1 MIRRFRNRKLSK
13 DNQRDLA
20 IMLKA
25 ICIDD
30 GDAEVGESII
40 RNMEGGKMDEVAI
53 EVASFMAHK
62 TAERFADM
70 VNGRRFSDIMQMVG
84 GIQEA
89 DPVEAVRMLQM
100 SKMEGI
106 DPARFVPVQA
116 DEKITIKDLKSGKEY
131 PQQTMEFVEFKDN
144 PEPIGVRV
152 VEGWALSDSPLSEDQ
167 GPIDKLL
174 EKFAMK
180 MIAKK
185 NKN

>member
-40 RNMEGGKMDEVAI
+40 RNMEGGKMDEVAV

-70 VNGRRFSDIMQMVG
+70 VNGRRFSDIIENFSVKQ
-84 GIQEA
+84 
-89 DPVEAVRMLQM
+89 
-100 SKMEGI
+100 
-106 DPARFVPVQA
+106 
-116 DEKITIKDLKSGKEY
+116 KIKFIYRSTIPNL
-131 PQQTMEFVEFKDN
+131 F
-144 PEPIGVRV
+144 
-152 VEGWALSDSPLSEDQ
+152 
-167 GPIDKLL
+167 
-174 EKFAMK
+174 
-180 MIAKK
+180 
-185 NKN
+185 

>member
-1 MIRRFRNRKLSK
+1 MQPDKRRKDTIMIRRFRNRKLSK
-13 DNQRDLA
+13 DNQKDLA

-30 GDAEVGESII
+30 GDVEVGESII

-100 SKMEGI
+100 SFFSHGMTAEAEDLEILDICAGI
-106 DPARFVPVQA
+106 DSDIHEYFIDSFMQEEDIDWFAVECWVDEHNVELAERF
-116 DEKITIKDLKSGKEY
+116 S
-131 PQQTMEFVEFKDN
+131 
-144 PEPIGVRV
+144 
-152 VEGWALSDSPLSEDQ
+152 
-167 GPIDKLL
+167 
-174 EKFAMK
+174 
-180 MIAKK
+180 
-185 NKN
+185 

>member
-1 MIRRFRNRKLSK
+1 MQPDKRRKDTIMIRRFRNRKLSK

-100 SKMEGI
+100 SFFSHGMTAEAEDLEILDICAGI
-106 DPARFVPVQA
+106 DSDIHEYFIDSFMQEEDIDWFAVECWVDEHNVELADRF
-116 DEKITIKDLKSGKEY
+116 S
-131 PQQTMEFVEFKDN
+131 
-144 PEPIGVRV
+144 
-152 VEGWALSDSPLSEDQ
+152 
-167 GPIDKLL
+167 
-174 EKFAMK
+174 
-180 MIAKK
+180 
-185 NKN
+185 

>member
-1 MIRRFRNRKLSK
+1 MQPDKRRKDTIMIRRFRNRKLSK

-70 VNGRRFSDIMQMVG
+70 VNG
-84 GIQEA
+84 
-89 DPVEAVRMLQM
+89 
-100 SKMEGI
+100 
-106 DPARFVPVQA
+106 
-116 DEKITIKDLKSGKEY
+116 KIKEHTIIKYNSCC
-131 PQQTMEFVEFKDN
+131 TF
-144 PEPIGVRV
+144 
-152 VEGWALSDSPLSEDQ
+152 
-167 GPIDKLL
+167 LL
-174 EKFAMK
+174 
-180 MIAKK
+180 
-185 NKN
+185 

>member
-13 DNQRDLA
+13 DNQKDLA

-30 GDAEVGESII
+30 GDVEVGESII

-89 DPVEAVRMLQM
+89 DPAEAVRMLQM
-100 SKMEGI
+100 SFFSHGMTAEAEDLEILDICAGI
-106 DPARFVPVQA
+106 DSDIHEYFIDSFMQEEDIDWFAVECWVDEHNVELADRF
-116 DEKITIKDLKSGKEY
+116 S
-131 PQQTMEFVEFKDN
+131 
-144 PEPIGVRV
+144 
-152 VEGWALSDSPLSEDQ
+152 
-167 GPIDKLL
+167 
-174 EKFAMK
+174 
-180 MIAKK
+180 
-185 NKN
+185 

>member
-13 DNQRDLA
+13 DNQKDLA

-30 GDAEVGESII
+30 GDVEVGESII

-89 DPVEAVRMLQM
+89 DPAEAVRMLQM
-100 SKMEGI
+100 SFFSHGMTAEAEDLEILDICAGI
-106 DPARFVPVQA
+106 DSDIHEYFIDSFMQEEDIDWFAVECWVDEHNVELAERF
-116 DEKITIKDLKSGKEY
+116 S
-131 PQQTMEFVEFKDN
+131 
-144 PEPIGVRV
+144 
-152 VEGWALSDSPLSEDQ
+152 
-167 GPIDKLL
+167 
-174 EKFAMK
+174 
-180 MIAKK
+180 
-185 NKN
+185 

>member
-1 MIRRFRNRKLSK
+1 MIGRFRNRKLSK
-13 DNQRDLA
+13 DNQKELA

-40 RNMEGGKMDEVAI
+40 RNMEGGKMDEVAV
-53 EVASFMAHK
+53 EVASFMAHN

-100 SKMEGI
+100 SFFSHGMTTEAEDLEILDICAGI
-106 DPARFVPVQA
+106 DSDIHEYFIDSFMQEEDIDWFAVECWVDEHNVELAERF
-116 DEKITIKDLKSGKEY
+116 S
-131 PQQTMEFVEFKDN
+131 
-144 PEPIGVRV
+144 
-152 VEGWALSDSPLSEDQ
+152 
-167 GPIDKLL
+167 
-174 EKFAMK
+174 
-180 MIAKK
+180 
-185 NKN
+185 

>member
-1 MIRRFRNRKLSK
+1 MQPDKRRKDTIMIRRFRNRKLSK

-70 VNGRRFSDIMQMVG
+70 VSGRRFSDIMQMVA
-84 GIQEA
+84 GIQET
-89 DPVEAVRMLQM
+89 DPVDAVRMLQM
-100 SKMEGI
+100 SFFSHGMTAEAEDLEILDICAGI
-106 DPARFVPVQA
+106 DSDIHEYFIDCFMQEEDIDWFAVECWVDEHNVELAERF
-116 DEKITIKDLKSGKEY
+116 S
-131 PQQTMEFVEFKDN
+131 
-144 PEPIGVRV
+144 
-152 VEGWALSDSPLSEDQ
+152 
-167 GPIDKLL
+167 
-174 EKFAMK
+174 
-180 MIAKK
+180 
-185 NKN
+185 

>member
-1 MIRRFRNRKLSK
+1 MQPDKRRKDTIMIRRFRNRKLSK

-100 SKMEGI
+100 SFFSHGMTAEAEDLEILDICAGI
-106 DPARFVPVQA
+106 DSDIHEFFIDSFMQEEDIDWFAVECWVDEHNVELAERF
-116 DEKITIKDLKSGKEY
+116 S
-131 PQQTMEFVEFKDN
+131 
-144 PEPIGVRV
+144 
-152 VEGWALSDSPLSEDQ
+152 
-167 GPIDKLL
+167 
-174 EKFAMK
+174 
-180 MIAKK
+180 
-185 NKN
+185 

>member
-13 DNQRDLA
+13 DNQKDLA

-30 GDAEVGESII
+30 GDVEVGESII
-40 RNMEGGKMDEVAI
+40 RNIEGGKMDEVAI

-100 SKMEGI
+100 SFFSHGMTAEAEDLEILDICAGI
-106 DPARFVPVQA
+106 DSDIHEYFIDSFMQEEDIDWFAVECWVDEHNVELAERF
-116 DEKITIKDLKSGKEY
+116 S
-131 PQQTMEFVEFKDN
+131 
-144 PEPIGVRV
+144 
-152 VEGWALSDSPLSEDQ
+152 
-167 GPIDKLL
+167 
-174 EKFAMK
+174 
-180 MIAKK
+180 
-185 NKN
+185 

>member
-1 MIRRFRNRKLSK
+1 MQPDKRRKDIIMIRRFRNRKLSK
-13 DNQRDLA
+13 DNQKDLA

-30 GDAEVGESII
+30 GDVEVGESII
-40 RNMEGGKMDEVAI
+40 RNMEGGKMDEVAV

-100 SKMEGI
+100 SFFSHGMTAEAEDLEILDICAGI
-106 DPARFVPVQA
+106 DSDIHEYFIDSFMQEEDIDWFAVECWVDEHNVELAERF
-116 DEKITIKDLKSGKEY
+116 S
-131 PQQTMEFVEFKDN
+131 
-144 PEPIGVRV
+144 
-152 VEGWALSDSPLSEDQ
+152 
-167 GPIDKLL
+167 
-174 EKFAMK
+174 
-180 MIAKK
+180 
-185 NKN
+185 

>member
-1 MIRRFRNRKLSK
+1 MQPDKRRKDTIMIRRFRNRKLSK
-13 DNQRDLA
+13 DNQKDLA

-30 GDAEVGESII
+30 GDVEVGESII
-40 RNMEGGKMDEVAI
+40 RNMEGGKMDEVAV

-100 SKMEGI
+100 SFFSHGMTAEAEDLEILDICAGI
-106 DPARFVPVQA
+106 DSDIHEYFIDSFMQEEDIDWFAVECWVDEHNVELAERF
-116 DEKITIKDLKSGKEY
+116 S
-131 PQQTMEFVEFKDN
+131 
-144 PEPIGVRV
+144 
-152 VEGWALSDSPLSEDQ
+152 
-167 GPIDKLL
+167 
-174 EKFAMK
+174 
-180 MIAKK
+180 
-185 NKN
+185 

>member
-1 MIRRFRNRKLSK
+1 MQPDKRRKDTIMIRRFRNRKLSK

-62 TAERFADM
+62 TVERFADM

-100 SKMEGI
+100 SFFSHGMTAEAEDLEILDICAGI
-106 DPARFVPVQA
+106 DSDIHEYFIDSFMQEEDIDWFAVECWVDEHNVELAERF
-116 DEKITIKDLKSGKEY
+116 S
-131 PQQTMEFVEFKDN
+131 
-144 PEPIGVRV
+144 
-152 VEGWALSDSPLSEDQ
+152 
-167 GPIDKLL
+167 
-174 EKFAMK
+174 
-180 MIAKK
+180 
-185 NKN
+185 

>member
-1 MIRRFRNRKLSK
+1 MQPDKRRKDTIMIRRFRNRKLSK

-100 SKMEGI
+100 SFFSHGMTAEAEDLEILDISAGI
-106 DPARFVPVQA
+106 DSDIHEYFIDSFMQEEDIDWFAVECWVDEHNVELAERF
-116 DEKITIKDLKSGKEY
+116 S
-131 PQQTMEFVEFKDN
+131 
-144 PEPIGVRV
+144 
-152 VEGWALSDSPLSEDQ
+152 
-167 GPIDKLL
+167 
-174 EKFAMK
+174 
-180 MIAKK
+180 
-185 NKN
+185 

>member
-1 MIRRFRNRKLSK
+1 MQPDKRRKDTIMIRRFKNRKLSK

-62 TAERFADM
+62 TAERFANM

-89 DPVEAVRMLQM
+89 DPVETVRMLQM
-100 SKMEGI
+100 SFFSHGMTAEAEDLEIFDICAGI
-106 DPARFVPVQA
+106 DSDIHEYFIDSFMQEEDIDWFAVECWVDEHNVELAERF
-116 DEKITIKDLKSGKEY
+116 S
-131 PQQTMEFVEFKDN
+131 
-144 PEPIGVRV
+144 
-152 VEGWALSDSPLSEDQ
+152 
-167 GPIDKLL
+167 
-174 EKFAMK
+174 
-180 MIAKK
+180 
-185 NKN
+185 

>member
-1 MIRRFRNRKLSK
+1 MQPDKRRKDTIMIRRFRNRKLSK
-13 DNQRDLA
+13 DNQKELA

-100 SKMEGI
+100 SFFSHGMTAEAEDLEILDICAGI
-106 DPARFVPVQA
+106 DSDIHEYFIDSFMQEEDIDWFAVECWVDEHNVELAERF
-116 DEKITIKDLKSGKEY
+116 S
-131 PQQTMEFVEFKDN
+131 
-144 PEPIGVRV
+144 
-152 VEGWALSDSPLSEDQ
+152 
-167 GPIDKLL
+167 
-174 EKFAMK
+174 
-180 MIAKK
+180 
-185 NKN
+185 

>member
-1 MIRRFRNRKLSK
+1 LQPDKRRKDTIMIRRFRNRKLSK
-13 DNQRDLA
+13 DNQKDLA

-30 GDAEVGESII
+30 GDVEVGESII

-89 DPVEAVRMLQM
+89 DPAEAVRMLQM
-100 SKMEGI
+100 SFFSHGMTAEAEDLEILDICAGI
-106 DPARFVPVQA
+106 DSDIHEYFIDSFMQEEDIDWFAVECWVDEHNVELAERF
-116 DEKITIKDLKSGKEY
+116 S
-131 PQQTMEFVEFKDN
+131 
-144 PEPIGVRV
+144 
-152 VEGWALSDSPLSEDQ
+152 
-167 GPIDKLL
+167 
-174 EKFAMK
+174 
-180 MIAKK
+180 
-185 NKN
+185 

>member
-70 VNGRRFSDIMQMVG
+70 VNGRRFSDIMQMIER
-84 GIQEA
+84 IQET
-89 DPVEAVRMLQM
+89 DPVDAVRMLQM
-100 SKMEGI
+100 SFFSHGMTAEAEDLEII
-106 DPARFVPVQA
+106 DICASIDSDIHDYFIDSFMQEEDIDWFAVECWVDEHNVELAERF
-116 DEKITIKDLKSGKEY
+116 S
-131 PQQTMEFVEFKDN
+131 
-144 PEPIGVRV
+144 
-152 VEGWALSDSPLSEDQ
+152 
-167 GPIDKLL
+167 
-174 EKFAMK
+174 
-180 MIAKK
+180 
-185 NKN
+185 

>member
-1 MIRRFRNRKLSK
+1 MQPDKRSKDIIMIRRFRNRKLSK
-13 DNQRDLA
+13 DNQKDLA

-30 GDAEVGESII
+30 GDVEVGESII
-40 RNMEGGKMDEVAI
+40 RNMEGGKMDEVAV

-100 SKMEGI
+100 SFFSHGMTAEAEDLEILDICAGI
-106 DPARFVPVQA
+106 DSDIHEYFIDSFMQEEDIDWFAVECWVDEHNVELAERF
-116 DEKITIKDLKSGKEY
+116 S
-131 PQQTMEFVEFKDN
+131 
-144 PEPIGVRV
+144 
-152 VEGWALSDSPLSEDQ
+152 
-167 GPIDKLL
+167 
-174 EKFAMK
+174 
-180 MIAKK
+180 
-185 NKN
+185 

>member
-1 MIRRFRNRKLSK
+1 MQPDKRRKDTIMIRRFRNRKLSK
-13 DNQRDLA
+13 DNQKDLA

-30 GDAEVGESII
+30 GDLEVGESII

-100 SKMEGI
+100 SFFSHGMTAEAEDLEILDICAGI
-106 DPARFVPVQA
+106 DSDIHEYFIDSFMQEEDIDWFAVECWVDEHNVELAERF
-116 DEKITIKDLKSGKEY
+116 S
-131 PQQTMEFVEFKDN
+131 
-144 PEPIGVRV
+144 
-152 VEGWALSDSPLSEDQ
+152 
-167 GPIDKLL
+167 
-174 EKFAMK
+174 
-180 MIAKK
+180 
-185 NKN
+185 

>member
-1 MIRRFRNRKLSK
+1 MQPDKRRKDTIMIRRFRNRKLSK
-13 DNQRDLA
+13 DNQKDLA

-30 GDAEVGESII
+30 GDVEVGESII

-89 DPVEAVRMLQM
+89 DPAEAVRMLQM
-100 SKMEGI
+100 SFFSHGMTAEAEDLEILDICAGI
-106 DPARFVPVQA
+106 DSDIHEYFIDSFMQEEDIDWFAVECWVDEHNVELAERF
-116 DEKITIKDLKSGKEY
+116 S
-131 PQQTMEFVEFKDN
+131 
-144 PEPIGVRV
+144 
-152 VEGWALSDSPLSEDQ
+152 
-167 GPIDKLL
+167 
-174 EKFAMK
+174 
-180 MIAKK
+180 
-185 NKN
+185 

>member
-1 MIRRFRNRKLSK
+1 MQPDKRRKDTIMIRRFRNRKLSK
-13 DNQRDLA
+13 DNQKDLA

-100 SKMEGI
+100 SFFSHGMTAEAEDLEILDICAGI
-106 DPARFVPVQA
+106 DSDIHEYFIDSFMQEEDIDWFAVECWVDEHNVELAERF
-116 DEKITIKDLKSGKEY
+116 S
-131 PQQTMEFVEFKDN
+131 
-144 PEPIGVRV
+144 
-152 VEGWALSDSPLSEDQ
+152 
-167 GPIDKLL
+167 
-174 EKFAMK
+174 
-180 MIAKK
+180 
-185 NKN
+185 

>member
-1 MIRRFRNRKLSK
+1 MQPDKRRKDTIMIRRFRNRKLSK

-30 GDAEVGESII
+30 GDVEVGESII

-100 SKMEGI
+100 SFFSHGMTAEAEDLEILDICAGI
-106 DPARFVPVQA
+106 DSDIHEYFIDSFMQEEDIDWFAVECWVDEHNVELAERF
-116 DEKITIKDLKSGKEY
+116 S
-131 PQQTMEFVEFKDN
+131 
-144 PEPIGVRV
+144 
-152 VEGWALSDSPLSEDQ
+152 
-167 GPIDKLL
+167 
-174 EKFAMK
+174 
-180 MIAKK
+180 
-185 NKN
+185 